1 MATAADVRERRPDGS
16 MPVIGTRPIRHDG
29 LDKVTGRAR
38 YGADVH
44 MAGMLHGKI
53 LRSPHAHARI
63 RSIDT
68 SKAEAHPEVR
78 AVATAE
84 DFPILEEQALDFV
97 NAQGNARMIAENDLA
112 HTKVLYKG
120 HAVAAVAATNP
131 HVAEEA
137 LKLIEVE
144 YDGLPAVLTVVDAMK
159 DDAPVLHE
167 DLTTTF
173 RVERAGRGED
183 TGARGNVAGHIQ
195 LKRGDLNRG
204 FEEADL
210 IVEREFTTQ
219 MVHQGYI
226 EPFACAALWAADGH
240 ITIWTCTQ
248 GIFGIRAAT
257 AAITGVSESM
267 IKVVP
272 MEVGGGF
279 GGKGIGYL
287 EPVAAVL
294 SRKAG
299 RPVKIEMT
307 RKEVF
312 EGTGPT
318 SGSLMRC
325 KIGVTDEGRITAA
338 QLYLA
343 YEAGGFPGS
352 PVAGGALSGLGPYK
366 IDNLLVDGFDVVCNK
381 LSTQAYRAPGQ
392 PPAAFAVE
400 TVIDELA
407 EKLDVDPI
415 ELRLRNAVKEG
426 DRAPS
431 GVPHARFG
439 CVEVEE
445 AMRSHPHYSAPLEGA
460 NRGRGVAVGYRLN
473 GGGTG
478 SSATINVN
486 SNGTV
491 NLITGSVDLSGSRVS
506 IAMQVAETLGIRA
519 DDVSPSV
526 VDTDSVGWTGG
537 SGGSR
542 ITFDTGRAAIAAAE
556 DVIRHMGVRASVL
569 WEVQPDEVELGGGVF
584 ICAKDPA
591 DRFTFKELASRLME
605 TGGARDLLGVGQT
618 RGCGRPARR
627 QHRRRRG

>member
-542 ITFDTGRAAIAAAE
+542 AAIAAAE